1 MMQRRFFIS
10 ILIVIS
16 LLVFSG
22 YINAEISFFWKV
34 QTEKGNS
41 YLLGSVYFLKKEHYP
56 LRQVIEDSFVQC
68 DILAV
73 GTKPAGEN
81 QKKINKLVTEIGMYK
96 GEKTLRNNLSGDTY
110 KLVAERL
117 KKLGLD
123 IELYRKFKPW
133 IVAIVF
139 LQKSLEKLGFDL
151 SNSYEFYFT
160 NKATA
165 NKKEIV
171 EMEGIKRHLRFLD
184 SFSKDE
190 QESLL
195 ISSIQETDKFEDMR
209 KLWIVGD
216 IGGYEKLLTEKRKQY
231 PKLIN
236 ISNKFNEVLNK
247 DVVKKID
254 RHLKKGKKLFVV
266 LLAERMMGK
275 NGIVQLL
282 KNKGYK
288 VNQL

>member
-1 MMQRRFFIS
+1 MQRRFFIS

-22 YINAEISFFWKV
+22 YIKAEISFFWKI

-56 LRQVIEDSFVQC
+56 LRKVIEDSFVQC
-68 DILAV
+68 DIFMV
-73 GTKPAGEN
+73 GTKPPGEN
-81 QKKINKLVTEIGMYK
+81 QGKINKLVTELGMYK
-96 GEKTLRNNLSGDTY
+96 GEKTLRDNLSGDTY
-110 KLVAERL
+110 KLLAERL
-117 KKLGLD
+117 KELGLD

-139 LQKSLEKLGFDL
+139 FQKSLEKLGFDL
-151 SNSYEFYFT
+151 SNSYKFYF
-160 NKATA
+160 NSKAKAT
-165 NKKEIV
+165 KKEII
-171 EMEGIKRHLRFLD
+171 ELEGINRQVRFLD

-195 ISSIQETDKFEDMR
+195 ISSIQEIDKFEDMR

-216 IGGYEKLLTEKRKQY
+216 IGGYEKLLTEKRMQY

-236 ISNKFNEVLNK
+236 IYNKYNEVLNK

-266 LLAERMMGK
+266 LLTDRMVGK
-275 NGIVQLL
+275 NGIVKLL